1 VWTLGVVF
9 LAILLTENSR
19 FEQVTEDFSAEEFVP
34 ESTVEAFD
42 VEAFD
47 VEAFDVAVFP
57 GSTRSDEPSFD
68 VKMRQVAP
76 DRIGEKLGAVVTSD
90 EGRRSAL
97 GNEIVQNIDDIR

>member
-42 VEAFD
+42 VEAI
-47 VEAFDVAVFP
+47 DVAVFP